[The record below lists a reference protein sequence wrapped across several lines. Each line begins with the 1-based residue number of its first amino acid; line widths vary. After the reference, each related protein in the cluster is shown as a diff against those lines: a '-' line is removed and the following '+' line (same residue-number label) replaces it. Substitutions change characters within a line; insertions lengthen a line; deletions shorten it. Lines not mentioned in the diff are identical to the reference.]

1 MQDILVRLKEFI
13 KEHLI
18 NIPLAMQS
26 SSPMAH
32 PVGPA
37 PVQPQ
42 SPQTPGSYNDP
53 GAMLAGLL

>member
-1 MQDILVRLKEFI
+1 MLVRLKEFI

-18 NIPLAMQS
+18 NIPMTVP
-26 SSPMAH
+26 SSPVAH

-42 SPQTPGSYNDP
+42 SPQTPARYNDP